1 MAPAGFVQ
9 WVAFFVIQKVLLP
22 EDPALAGT
30 ASEEEETA

>member
-22 EDPALAGT
+22 EDPALAKT
-30 ASEEEETA
+30 VE